1 MSTPAQPRVSVIV
14 PNYNY
19 AHFLER
25 RLSSI
30 FNQTFQ
36 DFEVL
41 YLDDASRDE
50 STPVLNRCLEEWNE
64 THRTRIF
71 LNQTNSGSTFHQ
83 WNKGVREARGE
94 YIWLAEADDFADPRL
109 LETLVQK
116 LDSQPQTTLAYCK
129 SLVIHDDDSLHGHA
143 EDELSTLDATHW
155 QSDFINSGRD
165 ECARFLVQD
174 NTILNASAV
183 VFRKSAYLEAGGA
196 DADFK
201 LAGDWLMWI
210 KILLRGDV
218 SFCAEPLNYFR
229 RHNSSVRSSVGN
241 GARRIIER
249 YRVTE
254 YVLSEVPVEKNLR
267 EKVLDRLAS
276 DWIGAVAPKSNR
288 AQRRANRAI
297 FALAKRSDQRIKAR
311 LMKSLAAFVS
321 HHLAWKIQNIKT
333 KVAAK
338 AAK

>member
-50 STPVLNRCLEEWNE
+50 STLVLNRCLEEWNE

-71 LNQTNSGSTFHQ
+71 LNESNSGSTFHQ
-83 WNKGVREARGE
+83 WNKGVQQARGE

-109 LETLVQK
+109 LETLVEK

-129 SLVIHDDDSLHGHA
+129 SFVVHDDDSLHGHA

-155 QSDFINSGRD
+155 QSNFTNSGRD
-165 ECARFLVQD
+165 ECARFLVQN

-183 VFRKSAYLEAGGA
+183 VFRRATYLEAGGA
-196 DADFK
+196 DADFR

-218 SFCAEPLNYFR
+218 YFCAEPLNYFR
-229 RHNSSVRSSVGN
+229 RHGFSVRSSVGN
-241 GARRIIER
+241 SARRIIEC

-254 YVLSEVPVEKNLR
+254 YVLNAVEVEKTLR
-267 EKVLDRLAS
+267 EKVLDALA
-276 DWIGAVAPKSNR
+276 DKWIKAVAPRQNMAERRSNR
-288 AQRRANRAI
+288 AI
-297 FALAKRSDQRIKAR
+297 YALARRSDGRINAR
-311 LMKSLAAFVS
+311 LFKTSIAFLS
-321 HHLAWKIQNIKT
+321 AHISWHIRNLRRK
-333 KVAAK
+333 AK
-338 AAK
+338 PAE